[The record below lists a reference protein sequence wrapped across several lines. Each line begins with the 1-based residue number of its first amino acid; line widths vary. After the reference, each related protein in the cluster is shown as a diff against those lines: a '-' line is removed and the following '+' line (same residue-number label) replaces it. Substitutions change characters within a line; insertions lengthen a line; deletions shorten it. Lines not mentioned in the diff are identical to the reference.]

1 MQNKLAQSRMML
13 AKKSF
18 KYIPKNN
25 ACALKEREGLSPATY
40 THLWLQDPP
49 FQKRF
54 HLDIPLLYW
63 EGQ

>member
-1 MQNKLAQSRMML
+1 MML
-13 AKKSF
+13 AKKFF
-18 KYIPKNN
+18 KYIPNNN